1 MQRDHPTMKTATFP
15 SLRVEPELRE
25 AAESVLREG
34 ETLTALIETAMRET
48 IHRRRVQAEFIARG
62 LRSSEEA
69 RRTGVYHPAEEVH
82 RELQARLDARRKQV
96 LSPAE

>member
-1 MQRDHPTMKTATFP
+1 MKTATFP

-34 ETLTALIETAMRET
+34 ETLTALIEAAMRET
-48 IHRRRVQAEFIARG
+48 IHRRRAQAEFVARG

-69 RRTGVYHPAEEVH
+69 KRTGVYFAATDVH
-82 RELQARLDARRKQV
+82 LELRSRIDARRKHV
-96 LSPAE
+96 LDDSNAE